1 MKIRLIDPAYREES
15 YLIQD
20 KKDIKNYWFARLSLT
35 TLAALTP
42 KGVEVAITDE
52 NVDEIDFDEDVDLV
66 GITAM
71 TMHAK
76 RAYEIARRF
85 RERGV
90 TVVMG
95 GIHASSLPQEAKR
108 YVDAVVIGEA
118 EEVWSQ
124 LIEDFKAGELKP
136 FYKAKK
142 LCNFRGMPIP
152 RRDLLKKERYS
163 NVNTLQATRGC
174 PFRCEFC
181 AVTQFFGHTYRCRP
195 VDEVIKEVEGLDEG
209 VVTFVDDNIVGNPK
223 YAKELFRRLIP
234 LNIKWGGQSSLTIA
248 NDEELLKLA
257 VKSGC
262 YALFFGIETLS
273 QRNLQAVHKVQNKAD
288 KLEDT
293 IKKIHDHGISMIG
306 SFIFGLDYDDEGVFE
321 RTVRFCEK
329 NHIELP
335 VYFILTPIPGTPLFH
350 RFEKEGRIIH
360 KRWEKYNAANV
371 VFRPKFMSAE
381 ALQDGFWWAFR
392 ETYSHI
398 SILKR
403 ILFSPMRRFVPNFLL
418 NYAFRRLCY
427 RGPKGQISIYAKLV
441 DKLNFSLPLKDAR
454 GLIPV
459 IRETSSEIKTKAK
472 RFFRMETFKDTYL
485 ETLFIKVE
493 GAMDKK
499 VTKRFL
505 ERISKVIKKGHER
518 IVVDFKELCLI
529 SPEALKLLHNWYDK
543 IVTYTDRINLI
554 DFEILQ
560 RIKD

>member
-1 MKIRLIDPAYREES
+1 MKIRLIDPAYKEEN

-52 NVDEIDFDEDVDLV
+52 NVDKIDFDEDVDLV

-95 GIHASSLPQEAKR
+95 GIHASGLPQEAKQH
-108 YVDAVVIGEA
+108 VDAVVIGEA
-118 EEVWSQ
+118 EEVWPK
-124 LIEDFKAGELKP
+124 LIEDFESGELKP

-142 LCNFRGMPIP
+142 LCNFKNMPTP
-152 RRDLLKKERYS
+152 RRELLKKDCYY
-163 NVNTLQATRGC
+163 NINTLQATRGC

-195 VDEVIKEVEGLDEG
+195 VDEVVEEVKGLDEG
-209 VVTFVDDNIVGNPK
+209 VITFVDDNIVGNPK
-223 YAKELFRRLIP
+223 YAKELFRKLAP
-234 LNIKWGGQSSLTIA
+234 LGIKWTGQSSLTLA
-248 NDEELLKLA
+248 NDEELLRLA
-257 VKSGC
+257 AKSGC

-273 QRNLQAVHKVQNKAD
+273 QRNLCAVHKIQNKAD
-288 KLEDT
+288 RLEDT

-306 SFIFGLDYDDEGVFE
+306 SFIYGLDYDDEGVFE
-321 RTVRFCEK
+321 STVRFCER

-335 VYFILTPIPGTPLFH
+335 VYFILTPIPGTPLFD
-350 RFEKEGRIIH
+350 RFEKEGRLIH
-360 KRWEKYNAANV
+360 KSWEKYNAANA
-371 VFRPKFMSAE
+371 VFKPRFMSAE
-381 ALQDGFWWAFR
+381 ALQEGFWWAFR
-392 ETYSHI
+392 ETYSHP

-403 ILFSPMRRFVPNFLL
+403 ILSFPMRRFVPNFLL

-427 RGPKGQISIYAKLV
+427 KGPKGHISIYAKLV
-441 DKLNFSLPLKDAR
+441 DKLNFSLPLKDVR
-454 GLIPV
+454 DLVPTL
-459 IRETSSEIKTKAK
+459 RETSSEIRARAK
-472 RFFRMETFKDTYL
+472 KFFRMETFKDTYL
-485 ETLFIKVE
+485 QTLFIKVE

-499 VTKRFL
+499 VAKKFL
-505 ERISKVIKKGHER
+505 DRVSKVMKKGHENV
-518 IVVDFKELCLI
+518 VVDFRELHLI
-529 SPEALKLLHNWYDK
+529 SPDALRLLRNWYDK
-543 IVTYTDRINLI
+543 LVGYKDRINI
-554 DFEILQ
+554 DFEIFHK
-560 RIKD
+560 IKD